1 MMLVDKRNE
10 IPTMQGII
18 AGGTAEYGVAR
29 ISAPCFAKGRTKKKL
44 EKIFKKKMNSSLTR
58 SLHYYLTGMKPAASL
73 CQVWIK
79 ARSKSIAKEV
89 WLRFAGA
96 ARSSP
101 GQVGFR
107 EYNFF
112 K

>member
-44 EKIFKKKMNSSLTR
+44 EKIFKKKNEFVINPITALLPHWYETGCEFVSGMDQGKEQIHSQGSLVTLR
-58 SLHYYLTGMKPAASL
+58 GRCPL
-73 CQVWIK
+73 
-79 ARSKSIAKEV
+79 IA
-89 WLRFAGA
+89 G
-96 ARSSP
+96 P
-101 GQVGFR
+101 GRV
-107 EYNFF
+107 
-112 K
+112 